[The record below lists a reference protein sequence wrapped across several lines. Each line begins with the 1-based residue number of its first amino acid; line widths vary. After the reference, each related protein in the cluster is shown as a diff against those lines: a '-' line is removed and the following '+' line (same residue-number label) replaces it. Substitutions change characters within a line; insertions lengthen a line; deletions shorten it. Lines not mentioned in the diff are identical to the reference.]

1 MTQIPPKNSFDKT
14 TKNHRLASNGFQAG
28 GQTPAVEEFSSSHTR
43 RTFQESKAAKLVMPE
58 ETESSLQSRDYS
70 LPKRQAPWRR
80 FPILSFTSLRTKATI
95 LALAI
100 GTIPVV
106 LVGTTAYF
114 TASKGIEEQIV
125 QSEKTNAEDLEDKL
139 NLFIKERFN
148 DVLALSKLDALTNPK
163 IRDALTT
170 EEKNAILKDLLESS
184 KTYDSNAIYTSKPE
198 MLASAGGEVDL
209 ARLIKVD
216 YSVAVLE
223 TDRPVIVDPRP
234 SQTNG
239 NFSFFVAAPVKDKS
253 TGKTFAIARTRT
265 PMSLI
270 NDLFGVKPE
279 RGQEFYLT
287 DSQGEIT
294 ASSNPKALQKKL
306 TEVFPNLSSQIQKAG
321 KQTLTTIA
329 TDNGKEQI
337 FTYVP
342 NKELTKGYGLNWGL
356 IVSRPTAIAFAPQR
370 ELLVTLIVGTGIFA
384 LLVAA
389 IAILIANRATR
400 PILSAT
406 DAVAKIGQ
414 GDLDTRLEVQGGD
427 ELSLLGDNI
436 NDMADQLKMLL
447 QDKELAAE
455 EQRQLVEVL
464 QNRVLELLEEVEP
477 INDGD
482 LTIRAT
488 VTADDIGTIADS
500 YNLMVASLREIVTK
514 VQAAASNVT
523 ETTSNNETAVQTL
536 SQEALRQ
543 AEEIAAA
550 LVQVQD
556 MAASARLVAA
566 SAEKAAA
573 VVRQATQSVE
583 EGDEVIN
590 RTVEGILAIRETV
603 AQTRQKVKYLG
614 ESSQKIST
622 VVNLISEFATQ
633 TKMLAFNASIEA
645 TRAGEQGR
653 GFAIVADEVRTLAQQ
668 SAEASKEI
676 EKLIAAI
683 QGETNEVIT
692 AMETGTEQVVM
703 GTKLV
708 DETRQSLNKITAAST
723 EVSQLVEA
731 IAQAA
736 IQQSGASETVTKT
749 MTNVA
754 QIADKTSKE
763 ATLVSSSFEELQ
775 LVAKALQEDV
785 AQFKVS

>member
-14 TKNHRLASNGFQAG
+14 SKNRRLASNGFQVG
-28 GQTPAVEEFSSSHTR
+28 GQTPAIEEFSSSHTLR
-43 RTFQESKAAKLVMPE
+43 SSQDSILVMPE
-58 ETESSLQSRDYS
+58 ETASNLYNQDHYLQ
-70 LPKRQAPWRR
+70 KRQVPWWR
-80 FPILSFTSLRTKATI
+80 FPSLSVASLRTKATL

-139 NLFIKERFN
+139 NLFIKERYS
-148 DVLALSKLDALTNPK
+148 DILSLSKLDALTNPK
-163 IRDALTT
+163 VRDALSI

-184 KTYDSNAIYTSKPE
+184 KTYDSSAVYNSKPE
-198 MLASAGGEVDL
+198 MLASAGGDVDL
-209 ARLIKVD
+209 AKLIKVD
-216 YSVAVLE
+216 YSVAVME
-223 TDRPVIVDPRP
+223 TNRPVIVDPRP

-239 NFSFFVAAPVKDKS
+239 DFSFFVAAPVKDKS
-253 TGKTFAIARTRT
+253 TGNTFAIARTRT
-265 PMSLI
+265 PMPLI
-270 NDLFGVKPE
+270 NNLFGVNKK
-279 RGQEFYLT
+279 RGQEFYVT
-287 DSQGEIT
+287 DSQGQIT
-294 ASSNPKALQKKL
+294 ASSNPQVLQKKL
-306 TEVFPNLSSQIQKAG
+306 QDLLPNLSSQIQKAG
-321 KQTLTTIA
+321 KQRLTTIA

-342 NKELTKGYGLNWGL
+342 NQELTKAYGLKWGL
-356 IVSRPTAIAFAPQR
+356 IVARPTAIAFAPQR

-384 LLVAA
+384 VLVAA
-389 IAILIANRATR
+389 LAIAIANRATR
-400 PILSAT
+400 PILNAT
-406 DAVAKIGQ
+406 NAVAKIGQ

-427 ELSLLGDNI
+427 ELALLGDNI
-436 NDMADQLKMLL
+436 NDMADQLKALL

-500 YNLMVASLREIVTK
+500 YNLMVANLREIVTK

-523 ETTSNNETAVQTL
+523 ETTSNNELAVQSL

-556 MAASARLVAA
+556 MAQSARLVAA
-566 SAEKAAA
+566 SAEQAAA
-573 VVRQATQSVE
+573 VVRRSTQSVE
-583 EGDEVIN
+583 EGDEAIN

-603 AQTRQKVKYLG
+603 SQTRQKVKYLG

-708 DETRQSLNKITAAST
+708 DETRQSLNKITAASN

-731 IAQAA
+731 IAKAA

-763 ATLVSSSFEELQ
+763 ATFVSSSFEELQ